1 MKIIAPSML
10 SCNFGKLEEEIEMV
24 NQSEAGWFHLDIMDG
39 VFVPNITFGTPIL
52 EVFKEYATKHLD
64 AHLMI
69 VNPENYIKKFAS
81 LGANTITVHYEAC
94 DNLQNTIN
102 QIKKLNVKAGV
113 AINPDT
119 DVSVLYS
126 LINEIDLICL
136 MSVFPG
142 FSGQKFIPDT
152 FERLEKL
159 KKIITE
165 KNSQAMIQIDGGVSI
180 DNAKKLVSL
189 GADILVAG
197 SFVFKSEDASTTIKK
212 LNSVIN

>member
-10 SCNFGKLEEEIEMV
+10 SCNFGKLKEEIEMV

-69 VNPENYIKKFAS
+69 VNPENYIEKFAS

-94 DNLQNTIN
+94 DNLLNTIN
-102 QIKKLNVKAGV
+102 QINKLNVKAGV

-119 DVSVLYS
+119 DVSVLDS
-126 LINEIDLICL
+126 LVNEIDLICL

-142 FSGQKFIPDT
+142 FSGQKFIPET

>member
-10 SCNFGKLEEEIEMV
+10 SCDFGKLVDEIEMV

-39 VFVPNITFGTPIL
+39 VFVPNISFGTPIL
-52 EVFKEYATKHLD
+52 EVFKKYATKHLD

-69 VNPENYIKKFAS
+69 INPENYIEKFAS
-81 LGANTITVHYEAC
+81 LGAKTITVHYEAC
-94 DNLQNTIN
+94 NNLINTIN
-102 QIKKLNVKAGV
+102 QIKKLGVKAGV

-119 DVSVLYS
+119 AVSS
-126 LINEIDLICL
+126 LESIISEIDLVCL

-142 FSGQKFIPDT
+142 FSGQKFIPET
-152 FERLEKL
+152 FVKLEKL
-159 KKIITE
+159 RQIIT
-165 KNSQAMIQIDGGVSI
+165 KNHSKAMIQIDGGVDL

-197 SFVFKSEDASTTIKK
+197 SFVFKSEDAFNTIKK
-212 LNSVIN
+212 LDSVIN

>member
-10 SCNFGKLEEEIEMV
+10 SCNFGKLKEEIEMV

-52 EVFKEYATKHLD
+52 EVFKEYANKHLD

-159 KKIITE
+159 KKIITD
-165 KNSQAMIQIDGGVSI
+165 KNSQALIQIDGGVST

-197 SFVFKSEDASTTIKK
+197 SFVFKSEDASNTIKK

>member
-10 SCNFGKLEEEIEMV
+10 SCNFGKLKEEIEMV

-142 FSGQKFIPDT
+142 FSGQKFITDT

-159 KKIITE
+159 KKIITD
-165 KNSQAMIQIDGGVSI
+165 KNSQALIQIDGGVST

>member
-10 SCNFGKLEEEIEMV
+10 SCDFGKLVDEIEMV

-52 EVFKEYATKHLD
+52 EVFKKYAAKHLD

-69 VNPENYIKKFAS
+69 INPENYIEKFAS
-81 LGANTITVHYEAC
+81 LGAKTITVHYEAC
-94 DNLQNTIN
+94 NNLINTIN
-102 QIKKLNVKAGV
+102 QIKKLDVKAGI

-119 DVSVLYS
+119 AVSS
-126 LINEIDLICL
+126 LESIISEIDLVCL

-142 FSGQKFIPDT
+142 FSGQKFIPET
-152 FERLEKL
+152 FVKLEKL
-159 KKIITE
+159 RQIIT
-165 KNSQAMIQIDGGVSI
+165 KNHSKAMIQIDGGVDL

-197 SFVFKSEDASTTIKK
+197 SFVFKSEDPFNTIKK

>member
-10 SCNFGKLEEEIEMV
+10 SCNFGKLVEEIEMV

-52 EVFKEYATKHLD
+52 EVFNKYATKHLD

-69 VNPENYIKKFAS
+69 INPENYIEKFVS
-81 LGANTITVHYEAC
+81 LGAKTITVHYEAC
-94 DNLQNTIN
+94 NDLINTIN
-102 QIKKLNVKAGV
+102 QIKKLDVKAGI

-119 DVSVLYS
+119 DVSS
-126 LINEIDLICL
+126 LESIISEIDLVCL

-142 FSGQKFIPDT
+142 FSGQKFIPET
-152 FERLEKL
+152 FVRLEKL
-159 KKIITE
+159 KKIIT
-165 KNSQAMIQIDGGVSI
+165 KNHSKAMIQIDGGVDL
-180 DNAKKLVSL
+180 DNASKLVSL

-197 SFVFKSEDASTTIKK
+197 SFVFRSEDTFNTIKK

>member
-10 SCNFGKLEEEIEMV
+10 SCDFGKLVDEIEMV

-52 EVFKEYATKHLD
+52 EVFKKYATKHLD

-69 VNPENYIKKFAS
+69 INPENYIEKFAS
-81 LGANTITVHYEAC
+81 LGAKTITVHYEAC
-94 DNLQNTIN
+94 NNLIKTIN
-102 QIKKLNVKAGV
+102 QIKKLGVKAGI

-119 DVSVLYS
+119 AVSS
-126 LINEIDLICL
+126 LESIISEIDLVCL

-142 FSGQKFIPDT
+142 FSGQKFIPET
-152 FERLEKL
+152 FIRLEKL
-159 KKIITE
+159 KQIIT
-165 KNSQAMIQIDGGVSI
+165 KNHSKAMIQIDGGVDL

-197 SFVFKSEDASTTIKK
+197 SFVFRSEDTFNTIKK

>member
-10 SCNFGKLEEEIEMV
+10 SCDFGKLVDEIEMV

-52 EVFKEYATKHLD
+52 EVFKEYASKHLD

-69 VNPENYIKKFAS
+69 VNPENYIEKFAS
-81 LGANTITVHYEAC
+81 LGANTITVHCEAC

-159 KKIITE
+159 KKIITD
-165 KNSQAMIQIDGGVSI
+165 KNSQALIQIDGGVST

>member
-24 NQSEAGWFHLDIMDG
+24 NQSEAGWFHLDVMDG

-52 EVFKEYATKHLD
+52 EVFKKYATKHLD

-69 VNPENYIKKFAS
+69 VNPENYIEKFAS
-81 LGANTITVHYEAC
+81 LGANTIPVHCEAC

-102 QIKKLNVKAGV
+102 QIKKLNGKAGV

-159 KKIITE
+159 KKIITD
-165 KNSQAMIQIDGGVSI
+165 KNSQALIQIDGGVST

>member
-24 NQSEAGWFHLDIMDG
+24 NKSDADWFHLDIMDG

-52 EVFKEYATKHLD
+52 DVFKKYSEKHLD
-64 AHLMI
+64 VHLMI
-69 VNPENYIKKFAS
+69 VNPENYVEKFAS

-94 DNLQNTIN
+94 DNLKDTIK

-119 DVSVLYS
+119 DVSL
-126 LINEIDLICL
+126 LKEFIDQIDLVCL

-142 FSGQKFIPDT
+142 FSGQKFISET
-152 FERLEKL
+152 YERLKSL
-159 KKIITE
+159 KTIIS
-165 KNSQAMIQIDGGVSI
+165 NSNANTIIQIDGGVSL
-180 DNAKKLVSL
+180 DNAKKLVSI

-197 SFVFKSEDASTTIKK
+197 SFVFKSESPKKTIEK
-212 LNSVIN
+212 LYTAIN

>member
-10 SCNFGKLEEEIEMV
+10 SCNFGKLKEEIEMV

-69 VNPENYIKKFAS
+69 VNPENYIEKFAS

-94 DNLQNTIN
+94 DNLLNTIN

-119 DVSVLYS
+119 DVSVLDS
-126 LINEIDLICL
+126 LVNEIDLICL

-142 FSGQKFIPDT
+142 FSGQKFIPET

-197 SFVFKSEDASTTIKK
+197 SFVFKSKDASNTIKK

>member
-1 MKIIAPSML
+1 MKIISPSML
-10 SCNFGKLEEEIEMV
+10 SCDFGKLVDEIEMV

-39 VFVPNITFGTPIL
+39 VFVPNISFGTPIL
-52 EVFKEYATKHLD
+52 EVFMKYATKHLD

-69 VNPENYIKKFAS
+69 INPENYIEKFAS
-81 LGANTITVHYEAC
+81 LGAKTITVHYEAC
-94 DNLQNTIN
+94 NNLINTIN
-102 QIKKLNVKAGV
+102 QIKKLGVKAGV

-119 DVSVLYS
+119 AVSS
-126 LINEIDLICL
+126 LESIISEIDLVCL

-142 FSGQKFIPDT
+142 FSGQKFIPET
-152 FERLEKL
+152 FIRLEKL
-159 KKIITE
+159 KQIIT
-165 KNSQAMIQIDGGVSI
+165 KNHSKAMIQIDGGVDL

-197 SFVFKSEDASTTIKK
+197 SFVFKSEDAFNTIKK

>member
-24 NQSEAGWFHLDIMDG
+24 NQSEAGWFHLDVMDG

-52 EVFKEYATKHLD
+52 EVFKKYATKHLD

-69 VNPENYIKKFAS
+69 VNPENYIEKFAS

-159 KKIITE
+159 KKIITD
-165 KNSQAMIQIDGGVSI
+165 KNSQALIQIDGGVST

-197 SFVFKSEDASTTIKK
+197 SFVFKSEDASITIKK

>member
-10 SCNFGKLEEEIEMV
+10 SCNFGKLKEEIEMV

-39 VFVPNITFGTPIL
+39 VFVPNITFGTPIF

-69 VNPENYIKKFAS
+69 VNPENYIEKFAS

-159 KKIITE
+159 KKIITD
-165 KNSQAMIQIDGGVSI
+165 KNSQALIQIDGGVST

-197 SFVFKSEDASTTIKK
+197 SFVFKSEDASNTIKK

>member
-10 SCNFGKLEEEIEMV
+10 SCDFGKLVDEIEMV

-39 VFVPNITFGTPIL
+39 VFVPNISFGTPIL
-52 EVFKEYATKHLD
+52 EVFMKYATKHLD

-69 VNPENYIKKFAS
+69 INPENYIEKFAS
-81 LGANTITVHYEAC
+81 LGAKTITVHYEAC
-94 DNLQNTIN
+94 NNLINTIN
-102 QIKKLNVKAGV
+102 QIKKLDVKAGI

-119 DVSVLYS
+119 AVSS
-126 LINEIDLICL
+126 LESIISEIDLVCL

-142 FSGQKFIPDT
+142 FSGQKFIPET
-152 FERLEKL
+152 FVRLEKL
-159 KKIITE
+159 KQIIT
-165 KNSQAMIQIDGGVSI
+165 KNHSKAMIQIDGGVDL

-197 SFVFKSEDASTTIKK
+197 SFVFKSEDAFNTIKQ

>member
-10 SCNFGKLEEEIEMV
+10 SCNFGKLKEEIEMV

-39 VFVPNITFGTPIL
+39 TFVPNITFGTPIL
-52 EVFKEYATKHLD
+52 EVFKEHASKHLD

-69 VNPENYIKKFAS
+69 VNPENYIEKFAS

-94 DNLQNTIN
+94 DNLPNTIN

-119 DVSVLYS
+119 DISVLDS
-126 LINEIDLICL
+126 LISEIDLICL

-142 FSGQKFIPDT
+142 FSGQKFIPET
-152 FERLEKL
+152 FTRLKKL
-159 KKIITE
+159 KKIIT
-165 KNSQAMIQIDGGVSI
+165 KNPSKAMIQIDGGVDL

-197 SFVFKSEDASTTIKK
+197 SFVFKSEDAFNTIKK

>member
-24 NQSEAGWFHLDIMDG
+24 NQSEAGWFHLDVMDG

-52 EVFKEYATKHLD
+52 EVFKKYATKHLD

-69 VNPENYIKKFAS
+69 VNPENYIEKFAS

-159 KKIITE
+159 KKIITD
-165 KNSQAMIQIDGGVSI
+165 KNSQVLIQIDGGVST

-197 SFVFKSEDASTTIKK
+197 SFVFKSEDASITIKK

>member
-10 SCNFGKLEEEIEMV
+10 SCDFGKLVDEIEMV

-52 EVFKEYATKHLD
+52 EVFKKYATKHLD

-69 VNPENYIKKFAS
+69 INPENYIEKFAS
-81 LGANTITVHYEAC
+81 LGAKTITVHYEAC
-94 DNLQNTIN
+94 NNLINTIN
-102 QIKKLNVKAGV
+102 QIKKLDVKAGI

-119 DVSVLYS
+119 AVSS
-126 LINEIDLICL
+126 LESIISEIDLVCL
-136 MSVFPG
+136 MGVFPG
-142 FSGQKFIPDT
+142 FSGQKFIPET
-152 FERLEKL
+152 FVKLEKL
-159 KKIITE
+159 RQIIT
-165 KNSQAMIQIDGGVSI
+165 KNHSKAMIQIDGGVDL

-197 SFVFKSEDASTTIKK
+197 SFVFKSEDAFNTIKK
-212 LNSVIN
+212 LDSVIN

>member
-24 NQSEAGWFHLDIMDG
+24 NQSEAGWFHLDVMDG

-52 EVFKEYATKHLD
+52 EVFKKYATKHLD

-69 VNPENYIKKFAS
+69 VNPENYIEKFAS

-159 KKIITE
+159 KKIITD
-165 KNSQAMIQIDGGVSI
+165 KNSQTMIQIDGGVSI

>member
-10 SCNFGKLEEEIEMV
+10 SCDFGKLVDEIEMV

-52 EVFKEYATKHLD
+52 EVFKKYATKHLD

-69 VNPENYIKKFAS
+69 INPENYIEKFAS
-81 LGANTITVHYEAC
+81 LGAKTITVHYEAC
-94 DNLQNTIN
+94 NNLINTIN
-102 QIKKLNVKAGV
+102 QIKKLDVKAGI

-119 DVSVLYS
+119 AVSS
-126 LINEIDLICL
+126 LESIISEIDLVCL

-142 FSGQKFIPDT
+142 FSGQKFIPET
-152 FERLEKL
+152 FVKLEKL
-159 KKIITE
+159 RQIIT
-165 KNSQAMIQIDGGVSI
+165 KNHSNAMIQIDGGVDL

-197 SFVFKSEDASTTIKK
+197 SSVFKSEDAFNTIKK
-212 LNSVIN
+212 LDSVIN